1 MTYIYTLSDENKIRY
16 IGKTKSINK
25 RYSEHINQSKNK
37 KTYKEKWVNSTL
49 LNGGKIIIE
58 ILDVCDDK
66 DANEVEMYWISQ
78 FKVWGFK
85 LVNLTN
91 GGDGGS
97 PMLGKKHSSETK
109 FKMSETAKKQNR
121 NLGGWNKGLKMSENF
136 RKKISEISKGR
147 IVTDNTRKKI
157 SETLKGKKR
166 TPMNDETKLKISKI
180 KKGVPSPNK
189 GKKYDE
195 DIRKKMSISKV
206 GHKRSELSKKKQSES
221 NKMIWTIKTPKG
233 DILKFLGYNL
243 FKDYVKKNNL
253 LVSVTT
259 LKSYGKNKGWEVIDK
274 IKNN

>member
-1 MTYIYTLSDENKIRY
+1 MTYIYTLSDETKIRY

-37 KTYKEKWVNSTL
+37 KTYKEKWINNTL

-58 ILDVCDDK
+58 ILDVCDDEV
-66 DANEVEMYWISQ
+66 ANDSEMYWISQ
-78 FKVWGFK
+78 FKMWGFK

-97 PMLGKKHSSETK
+97 L
-109 FKMSETAKKQNR
+109 
-121 NLGGWNKGLKMSENF
+121 
-136 RKKISEISKGR
+136 KGR
-147 IVTDNTRKKI
+147 
-157 SETLKGKKR
+157 KR
-166 TPMNDETKLKISKI
+166 TPMSDETKLKLSKS
-180 KKGVPSPNK
+180 KKGIPSPNK

-195 DIRKKMSISKV
+195 NIRKKMSISKV

-221 NKMIWTIKTPKG
+221 NKMIWIIKTPKG